1 MFNCLYLT
9 FFKEM
14 EERIQDLVDNY
25 EIAMKKKRELELQV
39 STCETQSERAKQ
51 LLGKHITN
59 VPLI

>member
-1 MFNCLYLT
+1 
-9 FFKEM
+9 M